1 MDRRKIIL
9 VGVFGGAILV
19 LFVRGVVFPE
29 WIAPLL
35 TIDDRIVKRE
45 EDLATLQAEEKRV
58 EKARYEYRDWAARNA
73 SFDPNRVVLDV
84 RELLTRL
91 IEKHKL
97 QDSKVNPTRISEDRK
112 TKLSSTTVTVS
123 GIGTLESAIGFLR
136 DLSEAPQLLRLG
148 NVVLSPASTGGKT
161 GGGALVTLR
170 VPVELW
176 VVPQHRMV
184 GRLESEK
191 LPRPEATSRHA
202 ERDYSPIWTGEPF
215 SDFVPLQAQ
224 ATPSFNVETGGT
236 VILDVSAS
244 GGTPPYAYEW
254 SPAEGLSKP
263 DATHPH
269 VDTSTVG
276 NKRYTVTVTDARG
289 RKATGVAAV
298 SVREPPKPAEP
309 VVVQNK
315 PTPPPD
321 NRPKRWPDGV
331 NMQVTMAL
339 LTGLGESRVDEFMV
353 HNRQSGQ
360 TSFYKVGD
368 DFDGGELVFV
378 HQTGGVVHRRDGYF
392 VYPLGATLD
401 HAVEATQATDFPD
414 LQGAVERHQVAVR
427 KAAETPAES
436 KPVEQPAT
444 LNGAQSVP
452 DGAEAVPA
460 ATGPGEAPPSDGAAP
475 AVEGA
480 SGADAPQPDG
490 ANVARPAERTP
501 PRNAAKR
508 TPPARP
514 KRGVP
519 AGTGN
524 R

>member
-45 EDLATLQAEEKRV
+45 EDLATLQAEESAWRSALRV
-58 EKARYEYRDWAARNA
+58 PRLGGPNA

-136 DLSEAPQLLRLG
+136 DLSEGAPTTRLRERG
-148 NVVLSPASTGGKT
+148 AFPGVDRGQDRRRGAGDVARS
-161 GGGALVTLR
+161 GGALGGAAAS
-170 VPVELW
+170 
-176 VVPQHRMV
+176 H
-184 GRLESEK
+184 GRQAGV
-191 LPRPEATSRHA
+191 REASPARGDVA
-202 ERDYSPIWTGEPF
+202 PCGARLLPIWTGEPF

-263 DATHPH
+263 DATHPPRGH
-269 VDTSTVG
+269 VNRGQQAVYGDG
-276 NKRYTVTVTDARG
+276 HGCPRAEGDGGRG
-289 RKATGVAAV
+289 RQRTRA
-298 SVREPPKPAEP
+298 S
-309 VVVQNK
+309 
-315 PTPPPD
+315 
-321 NRPKRWPDGV
+321 
-331 NMQVTMAL
+331 
-339 LTGLGESRVDEFMV
+339 
-353 HNRQSGQ
+353 
-360 TSFYKVGD
+360 
-368 DFDGGELVFV
+368 
-378 HQTGGVVHRRDGYF
+378 QTGGTGGRPEQAYSSAGQPTQRLARRSQHAGDDGL
-392 VYPLGATLD
+392 VDRLG
-401 HAVEATQATDFPD
+401 
-414 LQGAVERHQVAVR
+414 RI
-427 KAAETPAES
+427 
-436 KPVEQPAT
+436 
-444 LNGAQSVP
+444 
-452 DGAEAVPA
+452 
-460 ATGPGEAPPSDGAAP
+460 
-475 AVEGA
+475 
-480 SGADAPQPDG
+480 
-490 ANVARPAERTP
+490 
-501 PRNAAKR
+501 
-508 TPPARP
+508 
-514 KRGVP
+514 
-519 AGTGN
+519 AG